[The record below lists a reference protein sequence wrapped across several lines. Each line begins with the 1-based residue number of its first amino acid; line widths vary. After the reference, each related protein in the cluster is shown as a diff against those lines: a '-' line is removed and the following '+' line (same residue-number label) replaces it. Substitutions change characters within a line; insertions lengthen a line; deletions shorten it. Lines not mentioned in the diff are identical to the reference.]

1 MKSVPAESQNEFPI
15 HRVDILNWI
24 IAVFF
29 SVLAWMYY
37 PGMIA
42 KSVLIGGLLANISYL
57 YLKKDLKDFLQ
68 GKLLHSGKVKTA
80 KIKFYL
86 KYYARLTALALILF
100 ILVSRHIVHP
110 LGLLMGL
117 SVVVISI
124 GITMASVVKKFYF
137 TAKEA

>member
-1 MKSVPAESQNEFPI
+1 MKSVSADGQNEFLI
-15 HRVDILNWI
+15 HRVDILNWVLV
-24 IAVFF
+24 VFL
-29 SVLAWMYY
+29 SVLAWVYY

-42 KSVLIGGLLANISYL
+42 ISVLIGGVAANISFL

-86 KYYARLTALALILF
+86 KYYSRLTALALVLY

-137 TAKEA
+137 TA